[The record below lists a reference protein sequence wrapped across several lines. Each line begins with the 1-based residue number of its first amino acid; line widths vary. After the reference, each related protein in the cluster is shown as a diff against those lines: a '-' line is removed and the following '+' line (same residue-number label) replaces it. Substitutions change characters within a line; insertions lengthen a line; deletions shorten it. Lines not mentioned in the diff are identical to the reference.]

1 MHWLVHTLHHIHLS
15 RLSVT
20 IVRMSAFVESKLDKD
35 LVTKAVHALLKYE
48 VKKAKEGSKKML
60 VANYAKPILVQVRSQ
75 PCSHNVLNRIRF
87 IISIAMQVQLFKDV
101 AKPVTKP
108 TRVKI
113 PHSLFS
119 ADEEDNT
126 ICLFCRSDDKEA
138 ITQYL
143 EKNPISGLTKVI
155 SINDA
160 KKHYKQFKDKK
171 TLLTEHTHFV
181 CDSRIAGQLY
191 NILGSTFSVRSDYP
205 VQINFTNPAQLPGL
219 VQKVIDS
226 TYFHLAGKNVSIRL
240 GHTAMKPEEVV
251 ANLLEGLP
259 FAVEKL
265 QNGWQDVHSMHLKT
279 NDSAALPIYSH
290 SANEMM
296 QYVSTQAAAI
306 PAPASSAAATPGK
319 GKKTTA
325 TANISAATPAA
336 TEKEGKTSATP
347 ATTKSAEDK
356 TETSASGKKRK
367 AEVAAEETP
376 ATSVPASAKK
386 TAPASV
392 TKAPAAAK
400 AETAAPKSAAKKA
413 KVSAAAQEEEQE
425 EAQPATTPAPKSAMK
440 GAKTAKSAASTPAP
454 AKQAEDED
462 QEEAAAAK
470 SAVRGKKS
478 AAKEAEAVEPTPR
491 KSARRGAAT
500 KDEDVPATAATP
512 SARGAPKR
520 ATSARK

>member
-1 MHWLVHTLHHIHLS
+1 
-15 RLSVT
+15 
-20 IVRMSAFVESKLDKD
+20 
-35 LVTKAVHALLKYE
+35 
-48 VKKAKEGSKKML
+48 
-60 VANYAKPILVQVRSQ
+60 
-75 PCSHNVLNRIRF
+75 
-87 IISIAMQVQLFKDV
+87 MQVQLFRDV

-319 GKKTTA
+319 GKKTSAPA
-325 TANISAATPAA
+325 TASTSAATPAA
-336 TEKEGKTSATP
+336 TEKKGKTSATP
-347 ATTKSAEDK
+347 AATKSAEDK
-356 TETSASGKKRK
+356 AETAASGKKRK

-376 ATSVPASAKK
+376 AASVPASAKK

-400 AETAAPKSAAKKA
+400 AETAAPKTAAKKA
-413 KVSAAAQEEEQE
+413 KVSAAAQEEGQE
-425 EAQPATTPAPKSAMK
+425 EAQPATTPAPKSAVK
-440 GAKTAKSAASTPAP
+440 GAKAAKSAASTPAP

-470 SAVRGKKS
+470 SAVRSKKP

-491 KSARRGAAT
+491 KSVRRGATT
-500 KDEDVPATAATP
+500 KDEDEPAAAATP

>member
-20 IVRMSAFVESKLDKD
+20 IVRMSAFSESKLDKD

-60 VANYAKPILVQVRSQ
+60 VANYAKPILVQVRFQ
-75 PCSHNVLNRIRF
+75 PCSHNALNRIRF
-87 IISIAMQVQLFKDV
+87 IIFIAMQVQLFKDV

-319 GKKTTA
+319 GKKTSAST
-325 TANISAATPAA
+325 SAATPAA
-336 TEKEGKTSATP
+336 TEKKGKTSTTP
-347 ATTKSAEDK
+347 TATKSTDDK
-356 TETSASGKKRK
+356 TETAASGKKRK

-376 ATSVPASAKK
+376 VASVPASAKK

-425 EAQPATTPAPKSAMK
+425 EAQSATTPAPKSAVK
-440 GAKTAKSAASTPAP
+440 GAKTAKSTASTPAP
-454 AKQAEDED
+454 AKQAESED
-462 QEEAAAAK
+462 QEEAAAPK
-470 SAVRGKKS
+470 SAARGKKP
-478 AAKEAEAVEPTPR
+478 AAKEVPEAVEPTPR

-500 KDEDVPATAATP
+500 QDEDEPATAATP

>member
-20 IVRMSAFVESKLDKD
+20 IVRMSAFSESKLDKD

-60 VANYAKPILVQVRSQ
+60 VANYAKPILVQVRFQ
-75 PCSHNVLNRIRF
+75 PCSHNALNMIRF
-87 IISIAMQVQLFKDV
+87 IIFIAMQVQLFKDV

-319 GKKTTA
+319 GKKTSAST
-325 TANISAATPAA
+325 SAATPAA
-336 TEKEGKTSATP
+336 TEKKGKTSATP
-347 ATTKSAEDK
+347 AATKSTDDK
-356 TETSASGKKRK
+356 TETAASGKKRK

-376 ATSVPASAKK
+376 AASVPASAKK
-386 TAPASV
+386 TAAASV

-413 KVSAAAQEEEQE
+413 KVSAAALEGEQE
-425 EAQPATTPAPKSAMK
+425 EAQSATTPAPKSAVK

-470 SAVRGKKS
+470 SAVRGKKT
-478 AAKEAEAVEPTPR
+478 AAKEVPEAVEPTPR
-491 KSARRGAAT
+491 KSARRGATT
-500 KDEDVPATAATP
+500 KDEDEPAAAATP